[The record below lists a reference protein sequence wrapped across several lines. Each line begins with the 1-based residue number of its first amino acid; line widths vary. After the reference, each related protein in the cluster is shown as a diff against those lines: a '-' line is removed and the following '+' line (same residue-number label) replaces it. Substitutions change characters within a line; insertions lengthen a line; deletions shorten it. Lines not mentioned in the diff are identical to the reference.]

1 MIFDSTKVREIIKNR
16 KKKTSN
22 VIVSEKELME
32 NAILFNK
39 KLFFQ
44 TGKAN
49 NSPIKKIFP

>member
-44 TGKAN
+44 TGKAI
-49 NSPIKKIFP
+49 NSPIKKLPP

>member
-22 VIVSEKELME
+22 AIVSEKELLE

-44 TGKAN
+44 TGKAI
-49 NSPIKKIFP
+49 NSPIQKLPS

>member
-32 NAILFNK
+32 NAVLFNK